1 MKVSFRTLMLWL
13 MMLATPLQGF
23 AAATMMFCEPMHQ
36 QMAFNEQSSNMHE
49 THHHDDASTIRHAMD
64 DSASDQNHATHDHEN
79 HHGAGKCNMCS
90 ACCMLVAMT
99 APDFLSVSQSPVSS
113 QVIPFFTTAL
123 RGFVPESLERPPRN
137 IHA

>member
-1 MKVSFRTLMLWL
+1 MRTTFKTLILWL
-13 MMLATPLQGF
+13 MMLATPIQGF

-36 QMAFNEQSSNMHE
+36 QMSFAEQGESMHE
-49 THHHDDASTIRHAMD
+49 MHHHAHNALEHTSGN
-64 DSASDQNHATHDHEN
+64 SASDPSNAAHNHGK

-99 APDFLSVSQSPVSS
+99 APEFQAVSQLPVRS

-123 RGFVPESLERPPRN
+123 RGFVPESPERPPRN
-137 IHA
+137 ILA